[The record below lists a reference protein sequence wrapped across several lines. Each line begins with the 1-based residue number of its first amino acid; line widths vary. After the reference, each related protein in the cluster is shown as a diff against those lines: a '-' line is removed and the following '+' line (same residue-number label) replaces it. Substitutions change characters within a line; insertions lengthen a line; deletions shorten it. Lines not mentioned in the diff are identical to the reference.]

1 MGVFDTPGIGA
12 MVEELRKRI
21 GGAVSV
27 RGRGLEFFPDRREIF
42 RPVRV
47 FAAGWV

>member
-21 GGAVSV
+21 GGS
-27 RGRGLEFFPDRREIF
+27 RLRKGPGT
-42 RPVRV
+42 
-47 FAAGWV
+47 